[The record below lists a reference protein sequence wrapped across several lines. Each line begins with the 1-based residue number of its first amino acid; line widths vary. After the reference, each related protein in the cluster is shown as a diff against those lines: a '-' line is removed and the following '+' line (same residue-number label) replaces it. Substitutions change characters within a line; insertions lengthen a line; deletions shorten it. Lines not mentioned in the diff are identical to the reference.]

1 MFSQILNG
9 DSFFYVTVDIV
20 DAFNGQVLDENRTFF
35 LKKHFSGKIFCHNM
49 VEVCNFTD

>member
-20 DAFNGQVLDENRTFF
+20 DAFNDRFGQNRTFF
-35 LKKHFSGKIFCHNM
+35 SEEAFFR
-49 VEVCNFTD
+49 